1 VTQVLHEQ
9 NNATLKGDGGTVGL
23 TQNPEAFRRWSV
35 AGHEMARL
43 IAEFEFSMEA
53 MQSMQ

>member
-1 VTQVLHEQ
+1 MTQVLHEQ
-9 NNATLKGDGGTVGL
+9 NNATLKADGGTVGL
-23 TQNPEAFRRWSV
+23 TQNPVTFRRWSV